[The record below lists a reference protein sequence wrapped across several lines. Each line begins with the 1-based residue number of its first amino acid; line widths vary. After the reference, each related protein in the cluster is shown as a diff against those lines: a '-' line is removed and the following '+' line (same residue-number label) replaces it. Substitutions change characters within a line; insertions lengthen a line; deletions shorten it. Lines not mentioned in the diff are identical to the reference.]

1 MPSYKFF
8 KEPIFNTDSVI
19 RKTNDDGTF
28 IWIPISEENTDYL
41 ECQEWVAEGNTIE
54 ASDWWQ

>member
-19 RKTNDDGTF
+19 RKTNDDGSF
-28 IWIPISEENTDYL
+28 IWIPISEENADYL
-41 ECQEWVAEGNTIE
+41 ECQKWVAEGNTIE
-54 ASDWWQ
+54 EAD